1 MRLTI
6 QSGAESGQTFEFT
19 QDLIVIGR
27 GTHGDIVLSDPAVS
41 RHHCQIRREAEGYVI
56 QDMGSVNGTF
66 VNNEPITA
74 PRRLR
79 EGDLIT
85 VGETILAV
93 QESGV
98 TPTAE
103 LSPRV
108 AAAAPVGREL
118 PARPWALIGGGILA
132 LILIGWVLAAVF
144 SGPPAPTPAP
154 RIFPTSSPTL
164 AVVAPTATVAPTVA
178 ATTAPVL
185 PMPPSPSPTTVLSP
199 APQLLQPKERSSFA
213 TEDAITLSWTW
224 FRQLGSDEYFQ
235 LQLSRESAV
244 QDWACTTYST
254 YTLPAT
260 PLGFGTYS
268 WRVVVRKGTVGKQVC
283 SFETDVSL
291 PSETWTFEWKPLEVP
306 ATPTVAPSPTP

>member
-1 MRLTI
+1 MKLTI

-66 VNNEPITA
+66 VNNELITA
-74 PRRLR
+74 PCRLCD
-79 EGDLIT
+79 GDLIT
-85 VGETILAV
+85 VGETVLAV

-98 TPTAE
+98 TPAAE
-103 LSPRV
+103 PSPRV
-108 AAAAPVGREL
+108 AAEAPVGREL
-118 PARPWALIGGGILA
+118 SAQPWALIGGGILA
-132 LILIGWVLAAVF
+132 LIIIGWVLAAVF

-164 AVVAPTATVAPTVA
+164 AVVAPTATVA
-178 ATTAPVL
+178 ATTAPVS
-185 PMPPSPSPTTVLSP
+185 PPSPSPTAVWSP

-213 TEDAITLSWTW
+213 AEDAITLSWTW

-254 YTLPAT
+254 YTLPAA

-283 SFETDVSL
+283 SFEGEVSL
-291 PSETWTFEWKPLEVP
+291 PSETWTFEWKPPEVP
-306 ATPTVAPSPTP
+306 ATPTTAPSPTP